1 MLSIHFTDRGFTC
14 SVAHDGVEALSL
26 LKGGQIQVM
35 ITDLDMPRM
44 NGVALLSAVREKGM
58 CLRSIVL
65 SGYATVGNLTACLQE
80 GAMVLL
86 PKPLPN
92 LDALNRAVNQGFEQV
107 QGWIDQMTTIVHLCG
122 GSAAESPSAPR

>member
-1 MLSIHFTDRGFTC
+1 MLAIHFTDRGFTC
-14 SVAHDGVEALSL
+14 SAAHDGVEALSL
-26 LKGGQIQVM
+26 LKDGQIQVM

-44 NGVALLSAVREKGM
+44 NGVALLSAVREKCM
-58 CLRSIVL
+58 CLRNIVL

-107 QGWIDQMTTIVHLCG
+107 QGWIDQMTTIVRLCG

>member
-1 MLSIHFTDRGFTC
+1 MLAIHFTDRGFTC
-14 SVAHDGVEALSL
+14 SVAHDGVEALRL

-44 NGVALLSAVREKGM
+44 NGVALLSSVRENGM
-58 CLRSIVL
+58 CLRNIVL
-65 SGYATVGNLTACLQE
+65 SGYATGNLTACPQQ

-86 PKPLPN
+86 PKPLPS
-92 LDALNRAVNQGFEQV
+92 LDALNRAVDQGFEQV
-107 QGWIDQMTTIVHLCG
+107 QGWIDQMTTIVRLCG